1 MIEFASKIVL
11 ALYRI
16 GTKIDAN
23 LNNKIENKRLM
34 IYLCFEI
41 REYFDVSLASI
52 ELASIERARY

>member
-23 LNNKIENKRLM
+23 LNNKIENKRKTTDL
-34 IYLCFEI
+34 
-41 REYFDVSLASI
+41 
-52 ELASIERARY
+52 

>member
-23 LNNKIENKRLM
+23 LNNKTENKRKMTDL
-34 IYLCFEI
+34 
-41 REYFDVSLASI
+41 
-52 ELASIERARY
+52 